1 MALDPYVG
9 LYADETRMYS
19 LLLLLALLVCGAF
32 LRAFVLRRRGAAG
45 ELRVLLALALYAHAW
60 GAFLVGAA
68 GLAWL
73 GPARRRP

>member
-32 LRAFVLRRRGAAG
+32 LRAFVLRRAASTS
-45 ELRVLLALALYAHAW
+45 
-60 GAFLVGAA
+60 
-68 GLAWL
+68 
-73 GPARRRP
+73 RPSRCSSR